1 VIWTCNGHSAQTW
14 THNSKSEYVL
24 KLNGLCLTDPS
35 GSATNGTQV
44 VIRTCSNFDDQHWT
58 GP

>member
-1 VIWTCNGHSAQTW
+1 MHHSNG
-14 THNSKSEYVL
+14 EYVL
-24 KLNGLCLTDPS
+24 ALNGLCLTDPS

-44 VIRTCSNFDDQHWT
+44 VIRTCSNFADQHWT

>member
-1 VIWTCNGHSAQTW
+1 LA
-14 THNSKSEYVL
+14 
-24 KLNGLCLTDPS
+24 LNGLCMTDPS

-44 VIRTCSNFDDQHWT
+44 VIRTCADFTDQEWT